1 MQVDNKILEF
11 LYVDP
16 LKEVVL
22 PFVSQGISCGFPSP
36 AEGMEEEF
44 DLLKHIIKDK
54 NTTFFARVR
63 GDSMSGIGMN
73 DGDIVVVDK
82 SLEPENN
89 KVAVCFVD
97 GEFTI
102 KRIVLKDS
110 KFFLVAENE
119 KYQPIEITEDNNFV
133 IWGIV
138 TNIIKKI

>member
-16 LKEVVL
+16 LKEAIL

>member
-1 MQVDNKILEF
+1 MQVDNKVLEF

-44 DLLKHIIKDK
+44 DLFKYIIKDK
-54 NTTFFARVR
+54 NTTFFARIR
-63 GDSMSGIGMN
+63 GDSMSGIGMS

-89 KVAVCFVD
+89 KVAVCYLD

-119 KYQPIEITEDNNFV
+119 KYQPIEITEDNDFV

>member
-16 LKEVVL
+16 LKKVVL

-44 DLLKHIIKDK
+44 DLLMHIIKDK